1 MTKEITIHKYGN
13 IYRENSGGS
22 FAGNVYDTNGI
33 CPTINTAGGG
43 NREPIVLIKN
53 ERQQKLS

>member
-1 MTKEITIHKYGN
+1 MDKIIKLGN

-33 CPTINTAGGG
+33 CPTINICGGG
-43 NREPIVLIKN
+43 NREPLIMMVTDN
-53 ERQQKLS
+53 ERR